1 VNNSK
6 LRVSIYQS
14 DSGDPENIRVPS
26 REEMGPLAY
35 DALVADMIS
44 APTPIM
50 QVLSRSS
57 RINTIVILMPF
68 ANMQYN
74 NLQCSLYGLKTATQV
89 RILLGSTFLYIW
101 QVSNVS
107 KSLVVVM
114 VGVSQPD
121 IRIYIL
127 PNSYK

>member
-74 NLQCSLYGLKTATQV
+74 NLQYSLYGLKTATQV

>member
-1 VNNSK
+1 MNNSK

-74 NLQCSLYGLKTATQV
+74 NLQYSLYGLKTATQV